1 MSNILKY
8 DTSTIKFLMLNILGH
23 DVIHDFGGE
32 STPDRWS
39 RNSDIIQQFTN
50 TFTITSKIKLKPR
63 KQTGGQTELEQI
75 QSNSSS
81 QTQSSKICVQL
92 ASDLNM
98 SKS

>member
-50 TFTITSKIKLKPR
+50 TFTITSKIKSRPIK
-63 KQTGGQTELEQI
+63 KGGQSEIEQI
-75 QSNSSS
+75 QSSSSS
-81 QTQSSKICVQL
+81 QAPSSKYIKCI
-92 ASDLNM
+92 
-98 SKS
+98 